1 MKWDISSFEPRK
13 TKPKDLCHCGSGK
26 EYRNCHMT
34 RDAYKPDKRL
44 IFDKKK
50 YVNDWQNDTEYFF
63 EQGYYNWM
71 ADCLFKKINPENIL
85 DIGCGNGNGIIE
97 LIKNENVK
105 NIISI
110 EENEYCIDNAY
121 KRLNEKGINVK
132 IIKRNEPIFKGKGF
146 FNTKFTELNDFEF
159 ARVNIIQGDI
169 AHDKMLQEYLFKQKF
184 DAVTC
189 WLIGTHDSMGYNIDY
204 IESGAKNPEY
214 YDLIVRKKLFELSDI
229 ILNQKGYFN
238 IVDRGEVPYTQEL
251 MQGAVKVYK
260 MLSSSSNIRLD
271 EDIKFIEYKPLEN
284 GIAMTKNI
292 TSARKDLI

>member
-13 TKPKDLCHCGSGK
+13 IKPKDLCYCGSGK

-34 RDAYKPDKRL
+34 RDTYKPDKRL

-50 YVNDWQNDTEYFF
+50 YVNDWQKDTEYFY

-71 ADCLFKKINPENIL
+71 ADCFFKKVNPEKIL

-97 LIKNENVK
+97 LIKNEKVK

-132 IIKRNEPIFKGKGF
+132 IIKRNEPIFKEKGF
-146 FNTKFTELNDFEF
+146 FNTKFTGLNDFEF

-169 AHDKMLQEYLFKQKF
+169 THDKILQEYLFKQKF

-189 WLIGTHDSMGYNIDY
+189 WLIGTHDSFCYNIDY
-204 IESGAKNPEY
+204 FESGAENNNI
-214 YDLIVRKKLFELSDI
+214 YDLIVLKQLFELSDI
-229 ILNQKGYFN
+229 ILNPKGYFN
-238 IVDRGEVPYTQEL
+238 IVERGEVLYTQEL
-251 MQGAVKVYK
+251 MQGAVNVHK